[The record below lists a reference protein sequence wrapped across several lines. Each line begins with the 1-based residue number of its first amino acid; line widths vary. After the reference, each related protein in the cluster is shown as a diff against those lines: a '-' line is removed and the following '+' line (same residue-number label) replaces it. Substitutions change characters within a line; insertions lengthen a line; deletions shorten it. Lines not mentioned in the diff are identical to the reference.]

1 MTRWIT
7 VFLISFALCELLNP
21 NESQAKISKKSRTRD
36 VYPATEPDLPLK
48 APKPRVISGQRA
60 DLHKPFMSTQVGAP
74 SYDPVPSD
82 QVDPLVKRL
91 KIVQELIEKHAR
103 AYDYRIYTTKQLLA
117 ILDQLTPKT
126 TPTPPPSE
134 NNADRDTPKDLTS
147 TLPPPEESEE

>member
-36 VYPATEPDLPLK
+36 VYPATEPDLPLR
-48 APKPRVISGQRA
+48 APKPRVISAEKAEPRLPIA
-60 DLHKPFMSTQVGAP
+60 TQAGAP